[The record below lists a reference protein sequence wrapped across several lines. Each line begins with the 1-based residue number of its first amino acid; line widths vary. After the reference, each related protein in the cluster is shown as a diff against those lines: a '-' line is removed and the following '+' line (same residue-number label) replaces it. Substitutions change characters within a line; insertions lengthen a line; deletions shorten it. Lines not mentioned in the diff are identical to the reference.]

1 MAKRQAYEVIAEIE
15 SKWKQRC
22 GCMIWSWSSYHIAWL
37 MERWKFKNPGDVDR
51 WSYFIRKINQR
62 IQDRVGIISVNW
74 LYFYSDEIREMMVG
88 AGLNVSEPIRKPVE
102 PHDRVI
108 VIPARRIQISE
119 QSQ

>member
-15 SKWKQRC
+15 AKWKKRC
-22 GCMIWSWSSYHIAWL
+22 GCMIWSWSSCHIAWL
-37 MERWKFKNPGDVDR
+37 MERWKFKNPRDVDR
-51 WSYFIRKINQR
+51 QAYFIRKINQR

-119 QSQ
+119 QQP